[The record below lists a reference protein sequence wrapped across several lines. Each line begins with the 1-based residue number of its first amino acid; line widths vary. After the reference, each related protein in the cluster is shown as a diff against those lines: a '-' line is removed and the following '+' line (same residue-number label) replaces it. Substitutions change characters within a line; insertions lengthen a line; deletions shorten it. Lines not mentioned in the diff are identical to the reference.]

1 MKTILNNAVRKLALA
16 LSASALVF
24 TAGSV
29 AQDGNVDLQTLNMQI
44 MAMQQDVTRL
54 EAENE
59 IENLQRIFGFYFDKN
74 EWTQAADLFTDD
86 ATVEWGGSGVY
97 AGKERVLAYFQSW
110 GAEGPQQGILNDHM
124 QLQPVITIASDGMTA
139 HGRWHHFSQ
148 EAVHG
153 VSHHWGTGVYENE
166 YRFEDGVWKIS
177 KLHLYSTMRTPYEDG
192 WGVTALPRTTPSE
205 ALPPDAPPSV
215 AYENYP
221 AVFVPPFHYENPGLA
236 AQQQPIALSGESMTV
251 EQASAALDELDKRIG
266 LLHDADDV
274 ERLHT
279 IYGYYLQRNQW
290 DHLTGIF
297 TPDGTIEIAQRGV
310 YRGAASIRRNLDLYG
325 VQDELPG
332 TLHNH
337 MQYQPVIHVA
347 PDGQSA
353 LMRSRAFSMMGNYGG
368 VGRWMGGTYEN
379 IFEKR
384 NGVWMLHK
392 DQQINTYFAGY
403 DEGWKDLAPRPP
415 PGITEANPP
424 DEPPSLVFEMYPSA
438 YLPAY
443 HYVNPVT
450 GK

>member
-1 MKTILNNAVRKLALA
+1 MITQRNMAFAAVALCAAGFVQAQDAELQA
-16 LSASALVF
+16 LSAE
-24 TAGSV
+24 V
-29 AQDGNVDLQTLNMQI
+29 A
-44 MAMQQDVTRL
+44 AMQQEVMRL

-74 EWTQAADLFTDD
+74 QWTQAADLFTED
-86 ATVEWGGSGVY
+86 ATLEWGGSGVY
-97 AGKERVLAYFQSW
+97 VGKAHILAYLQTW
-110 GAEGPQQGILNDHM
+110 GAEGPQAGVLNDQM
-124 QLQPVITIASDGMTA
+124 QLQPVITLSADGTTA
-139 HGRWHHFSQ
+139 QGRWHLFSQ

-153 VSHHWGTGVYENE
+153 VSHHWGTGIYENE
-166 YRFEDGVWKIS
+166 YRLDNGVWKIS
-177 KLHLYSTMRTPYEDG
+177 KVQLYSTMRTPYDDG
-192 WGVTALPRTTPSE
+192 WAVTALPRTTPSVE
-205 ALPPDAPPSV
+205 VPPDQPPSA

-221 AVFVPPFHYENPGLA
+221 AVFVPPFHYTNPGVAQPSPVTA
-236 AQQQPIALSGESMTV
+236 AEGTSMTV
-251 EQASAALDELDKRIG
+251 SDVSAALDTLENRVG
-266 LLHDADDV
+266 LLEDADIV

-297 TPDGTIEIAQRGV
+297 TPDGTIEIAMRGV
-310 YRGAASIRRNLDLYG
+310 YRGATSIRRNLDLYG

-337 MQYQPVIHVA
+337 MQYQPVIHIA

-353 LMRSRAFSMMGNYGG
+353 LMRSRAFSMMGNYEG

-384 NGVWMLHK
+384 DGVWMLHK

-403 DEGWKDLAPRPP
+403 DDGWKDLAPRPP
-415 PGITEANPP
+415 PGITATNPP
-424 DEPPSLVFEMYPSA
+424 DEPPTLPFEMYPSA
-438 YLPAY
+438 FLPPY
-443 HYVNPVT
+443 HYTNPVT